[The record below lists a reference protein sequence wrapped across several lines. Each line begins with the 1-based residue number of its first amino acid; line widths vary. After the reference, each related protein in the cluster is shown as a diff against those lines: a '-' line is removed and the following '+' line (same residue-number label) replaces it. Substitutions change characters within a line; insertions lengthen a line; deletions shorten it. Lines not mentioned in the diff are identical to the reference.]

1 MIQIF
6 LVHYCNTSPHII
18 VKVLTPNMLKIYKIV
33 NDVLKYPCP
42 TFINCDY
49 PNRFLAAAAKKSY
62 TGSSNAAWKKKTGL
76 NRFRDVTLHP

>member
-33 NDVLKYPCP
+33 TDVLKYPCP
-42 TFINCDY
+42 TFIKCDY
-49 PNRFLAAAAKKSY
+49 PNRFLAAAAKKVIR
-62 TGSSNAAWKKKTGL
+62 AAATQHGKRKP
-76 NRFRDVTLHP
+76 V